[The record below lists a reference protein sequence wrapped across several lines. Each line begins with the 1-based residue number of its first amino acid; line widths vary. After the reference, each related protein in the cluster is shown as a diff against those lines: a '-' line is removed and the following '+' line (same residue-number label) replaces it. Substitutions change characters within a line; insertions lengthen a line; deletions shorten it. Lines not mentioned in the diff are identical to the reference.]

1 MSALETV
8 REAPPVDKNLTN
20 SSLYF
25 GNDATYEMEIAYE
38 LSIGIE
44 TANLTLN
51 GAMAIILRYFI
62 EFGSFGAKCYGN

>member
-8 REAPPVDKNLTN
+8 REAPFVDKNLTN

-38 LSIGIE
+38 LSIGI
-44 TANLTLN
+44 
-51 GAMAIILRYFI
+51 
-62 EFGSFGAKCYGN
+62 